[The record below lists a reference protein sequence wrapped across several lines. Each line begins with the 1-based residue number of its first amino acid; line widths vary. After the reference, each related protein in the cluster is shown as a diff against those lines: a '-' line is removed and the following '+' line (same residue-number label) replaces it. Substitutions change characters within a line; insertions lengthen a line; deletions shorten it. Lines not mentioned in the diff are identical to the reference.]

1 LNQHQRHYNP
11 RKEGDLMKKVFVLCA
26 VLTMSMLGLAVK
38 AEAATWYVA
47 TNGSDSNTCTSTS
60 SPCASINGAYQKASG
75 GDIIQMAAGTYPDQ
89 TLQAKSP
96 ASTITVQPAS
106 GAQVTLGGLTI
117 NGAKRVEIRDLDT
130 NDFKV
135 DMNSQ
140 YVTLRNVDVKGWLG
154 YLGGSDISM
163 IGGSVGPM
171 VDIHPQIAPAN
182 GWQGQGVNFLFDGV
196 LFHDITRTSST
207 VHTECLQIAGT
218 TNMIIRNSKF
228 KNCSVNDVQITEYN
242 GSGAPQNFV
251 MENTWLDTPLDV
263 GTNRGSTPAFNVNSN
278 IASAGTFT
286 LRFNSSTA
294 YFALQPSS
302 MSGTVT
308 GNAVNGGIYDAG
320 VGCKSN
326 AVYTYNVTQGQS
338 CGGTNRNASPS
349 FVNAG
354 AFDLRLASGSAAID
368 LVPSTV
374 SAPAKDIM
382 GTVRPQGTGF
392 DAGAFEVTSSTAA
405 LAPPT
410 GVQTVV
416 R

>member
-1 LNQHQRHYNP
+1 
-11 RKEGDLMKKVFVLCA
+11 MKKVFVLCA

-106 GAQVTLGGLTI
+106 GAQVNLGGLTI
-117 NGAKRVEIRDLDT
+117 NGAKRLEIRDLDT
-130 NDFKV
+130 NDFRV
-135 DMNSQ
+135 EMNSQ

-154 YLGGSDISM
+154 YLGGSDITM

-171 VDIHPQIAPAN
+171 VDQHPQIAPGN
-182 GWQGQGVNFLFDGV
+182 GWQGQGVNFVFDGV
-196 LFHDITRTSST
+196 LFHDMTRTSDA
-207 VHTECLQIAGT
+207 VHTECLQVAGT
-218 TNMIIRNSKF
+218 TNMVIRNSKF
-228 KNCSVNDVQITEYN
+228 TNCAVFDLSFTEYN
-242 GSGAPQNFV
+242 SSGKVTNLTLENNWFAPAASGGYF
-251 MENTWLDTPLDV
+251 
-263 GTNRGSTPAFNVNSN
+263 AVNLSQYSGGV
-278 IASAGTFT
+278 A
-286 LRFNSSTA
+286 RFNSSAQGWVIQGTNTA
-294 YFALQPSS
+294 PMSFVGNNIVNGIL
-302 MSGTVT
+302 SGT
-308 GNAVNGGIYDAG
+308 NGGC
-320 VGCKSN
+320 VGSAEGTYN
-326 AVYTYNVTQGQS
+326 YNVTQGQK
-338 CGGTNRNASPS
+338 CGTTDKNAAPG
-349 FVNAG
+349 FVNVG
-354 AFDLRLASGSAAID
+354 AFDLRLATGSAAID
-368 LVPSTV
+368 SVATSV

-382 GTVRPQGTGF
+382 GTARPQGSGF
-392 DAGAFEVTSSTAA
+392 DAGAFEVTSNTQA